1 MSLGK
6 IDGEVGISLHNNTW
20 IILVHLP
27 YLSYACLNLRTQKTV
42 FRFLVRILADTD
54 DDIIEYLQ
62 GALQYVCVT
71 DSEGIESAGEKC
83 CLHILIKE

>member
-6 IDGEVGISLHNNTW
+6 IDGQVGIGFHYNTW

-27 YLSYACLNLRTQKTV
+27 YLSYARFNLRTQETV
-42 FRFLVRILADTD
+42 FRFLVRIVADAD
-54 DDIIEYLQ
+54 DNLIEYLL
-62 GALQYVCVT
+62 GALHYVCVT
-71 DSEGIESAGEKC
+71 DSEGIECAGEKC